1 MEVPGL
7 QNYQIGDC
15 LGKGA
20 FGSVYRALN
29 WSTGETVAVKQIQLS
44 DIPKSHL
51 GDIMSEI
58 DLLKNL
64 HHPRIVRYGGFVKTK
79 DALYSKLSL
88 LIDLQYLIKFRY
100 CENGSLAS
108 ISKRFGK
115 FPEPLVAVYISQ
127 VLEGLQYLH
136 DQGVCHRDIKAAN
149 ILAIKDGSVKLAD
162 FGVATQAH
170 LADNSVV
177 GSPFWM
183 APEVI
188 EQSGASTASDIWSV
202 GCVVIELL
210 EGRPPYSHLPQMS
223 ALWAIVQNDQM
234 PIPEGSSPVVKDFL
248 LHCFQKD
255 SNLRITAK
263 KLLKHPW
270 MRQFD
275 TNQSVGKPNSKQSI
289 LYKNNTP
296 IKEHETYDVAV
307 QKVQEWNEAL
317 KSPPKSSKTQA
328 ALFPVRDG
336 KNTFSPLRRT
346 SLNNGSPYALTSANQ
361 QTGKPFTVRND
372 KRENVLSKTQEDEED
387 NWDDDFAG
395 TITFSKGQDF
405 GTTDFGKPPSDDNTQ
420 TIKVNSAQT
429 SQELAKEP
437 VSMTKSVEDYS
448 DLGGD
453 EDDQVLNEKISSLK
467 LKGGLFHPNDLNK
480 LKEEPVSPK
489 QTLLTIPQKKQ
500 ILPKRPSPPPSLRS
514 HSRSQS
520 NTSSSAITSIEQE
533 RKASDLAKY
542 SEADDENFDDVFGK
556 APPLT
561 PGESGQTLQLTT
573 KLSNKSWLGDDFPDD
588 EDPFAQIEDDFAEN
602 DLESNL
608 IRDRHARL
616 CVMVNDL
623 VNQLEAGQNDDQL
636 NEVIDKLLNILGEF
650 PDMHAQ
656 FVIARGMLSTLEV
669 LESKPAKDVIYKL
682 LRIINLIVSFD
693 PSLVESFCLVGGIA
707 VVMTYASKRYSHE
720 LRLEAATF
728 VAHVTHTS
736 VLTLQMFIA
745 CRGFKVLVELLD
757 EEAQELVYEAVSAI
771 SSVFESHT
779 LTTKTDFC
787 RIFAKEGLL
796 EPLSE
801 ALTSALKDNSDEA
814 TEVIDLSSKICLLF
828 AQVGQ
833 NDSVVLNALGT
844 RSILRRLLK
853 ACESLC
859 ESKNM
864 SGLLITLLKTF
875 KHISTSAGMLDV
887 LQNSNAIDVF
897 VRVLDKCKE
906 GERSSEISSQ
916 VLQIFFSLTRLS
928 PSRQEEAAQAGL
940 IPLMKRVY
948 EVSSP
953 LKQFALPML
962 CDFAHAGKSCRA
974 LLWRHNCL
982 ELYILLLQDPYFQV
996 SALEAILVWLQ
1007 NETDRVESMLINP
1020 KSLDILLSM
1029 FIQAKANMFE
1039 SLLEPLLK
1047 TCRIS
1052 KGVVLGI
1059 AKSAFFKKLIEKLS
1073 HHKALVRLNLLR
1085 ILRVVLEIHP
1095 ECKFIVQHYR
1105 IAETITRLAA
1115 TDSAILVRELS
1126 KEIANELRE
1135 GKFLSTPTFQRRS
1148 TSDNSILPV
1157 GRSYRPQ
1164 KRIPSRGF

>member
-1 MEVPGL
+1 M
-7 QNYQIGDC
+7 
-15 LGKGA
+15 
-20 FGSVYRALN
+20 
-29 WSTGETVAVKQIQLS
+29 
-44 DIPKSHL
+44 
-51 GDIMSEI
+51 
-58 DLLKNL
+58 
-64 HHPRIVRYGGFVKTK
+64 
-79 DALYSKLSL
+79 
-88 LIDLQYLIKFRY
+88 
-100 CENGSLAS
+100 
-108 ISKRFGK
+108 
-115 FPEPLVAVYISQ
+115 AVYISQ

-275 TNQSVGKPNSKQSI
+275 ANQSLGKPNGKQSI

-336 KNTFSPLRRT
+336 KSTFSPLRRT
-346 SLNNGSPYALTSANQ
+346 SLNNGSPYALTSTNQ

-405 GTTDFGKPPSDDNTQ
+405 GTTDSGKPPSDDNTQ
-420 TIKVNSAQT
+420 TIKLNSAQT
-429 SQELAKEP
+429 SQEFAKE
-437 VSMTKSVEDYS
+437 SGSITKNVEDYS

-453 EDDQVLNEKISSLK
+453 EDDQVLTEKISSLK

-480 LKEEPVSPK
+480 LKEEPLSPK

-500 ILPKRPSPPPSLRS
+500 ILPKRPSPPSSLRS

-520 NTSSSAITSIEQE
+520 NTSASITASTEQD

-623 VNQLEAGQNDDQL
+623 VNQLEAGQNDNKL

-650 PDMHAQ
+650 PDMHTQ

-682 LRIINLIVSFD
+682 LRIINLVS
-693 PSLVESFCLVGGIA
+693 
-707 VVMTYASKRYSHE
+707 
-720 LRLEAATF
+720 
-728 VAHVTHTS
+728 
-736 VLTLQMFIA
+736 
-745 CRGFKVLVELLD
+745 
-757 EEAQELVYEAVSAI
+757 
-771 SSVFESHT
+771 
-779 LTTKTDFC
+779 
-787 RIFAKEGLL
+787 RI
-796 EPLSE
+796 
-801 ALTSALKDNSDEA
+801 DN
-814 TEVIDLSSKICLLF
+814 C
-828 AQVGQ
+828 
-833 NDSVVLNALGT
+833 
-844 RSILRRLLK
+844 
-853 ACESLC
+853 
-859 ESKNM
+859 
-864 SGLLITLLKTF
+864 
-875 KHISTSAGMLDV
+875 
-887 LQNSNAIDVF
+887 
-897 VRVLDKCKE
+897 
-906 GERSSEISSQ
+906 
-916 VLQIFFSLTRLS
+916 
-928 PSRQEEAAQAGL
+928 
-940 IPLMKRVY
+940 
-948 EVSSP
+948 
-953 LKQFALPML
+953 
-962 CDFAHAGKSCRA
+962 
-974 LLWRHNCL
+974 
-982 ELYILLLQDPYFQV
+982 
-996 SALEAILVWLQ
+996 
-1007 NETDRVESMLINP
+1007 
-1020 KSLDILLSM
+1020 
-1029 FIQAKANMFE
+1029 
-1039 SLLEPLLK
+1039 
-1047 TCRIS
+1047 
-1052 KGVVLGI
+1052 
-1059 AKSAFFKKLIEKLS
+1059 
-1073 HHKALVRLNLLR
+1073 
-1085 ILRVVLEIHP
+1085 
-1095 ECKFIVQHYR
+1095 
-1105 IAETITRLAA
+1105 
-1115 TDSAILVRELS
+1115 
-1126 KEIANELRE
+1126 
-1135 GKFLSTPTFQRRS
+1135 
-1148 TSDNSILPV
+1148 
-1157 GRSYRPQ
+1157 
-1164 KRIPSRGF
+1164 